1 LTLREDIY
9 GKKATPPIPSFF
21 AEYLISR
28 KKKVLVKISATRNY
42 RYPTLNDL
50 YFMPGGN
57 PRLQPEQGVSF
68 DGSLSFSHSGRH
80 VSWKSSIGGFY
91 SRISNW
97 IAWMPTHKGF
107 WSPQNVYLVQS
118 YGTEA
123 FGWLNVPWSSQW
135 KTQAEGNFAWTRS
148 LSEGKQLPY
157 IPRFSGT
164 LTARLLW
171 KDWTL
176 TYDWTYYSKRFTT
189 LDGWQNPLLHE
200 LGPYFMNDVAL
211 EKKIV
216 LPRVLLHIKAIVRN
230 LFNEEYETVLA
241 RPMPGINGTLSIGI
255 VPLFY

>member
-1 LTLREDIY
+1 
-9 GKKATPPIPSFF
+9 
-21 AEYLISR
+21 
-28 KKKVLVKISATRNY
+28 
-42 RYPTLNDL
+42 
-50 YFMPGGN
+50 
-57 PRLQPEQGVSF
+57 
-68 DGSLSFSHSGRH
+68 
-80 VSWKSSIGGFY
+80 
-91 SRISNW
+91 
-97 IAWMPTHKGF
+97 MPTHKGF

-189 LDGWQNPLLHE
+189 LDGWQNPCC
-200 LGPYFMNDVAL
+200 MNWDL
-211 EKKIV
+211 I
-216 LPRVLLHIKAIVRN
+216 L
-230 LFNEEYETVLA
+230 
-241 RPMPGINGTLSIGI
+241 
-255 VPLFY
+255 